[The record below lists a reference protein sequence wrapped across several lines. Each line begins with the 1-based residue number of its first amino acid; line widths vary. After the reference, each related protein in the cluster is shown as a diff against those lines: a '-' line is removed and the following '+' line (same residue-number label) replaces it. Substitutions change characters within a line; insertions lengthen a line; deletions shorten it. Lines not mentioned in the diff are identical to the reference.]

1 MNKEL
6 LLSLIERIEKL
17 NEDSAQ
23 IAADIKE
30 IYHEAAGQGF
40 DTKTIRKCIALRK
53 KDKDQVLEEDEILK
67 LYRNT
72 LGI

>member
-23 IAADIKE
+23 IAADIKD
-30 IYHEAAGQGF
+30 IYREAAGQGY
-40 DTKTIRKCIALRK
+40 DTKAIRKCIALRK
-53 KDKDQVLEEDEILK
+53 KDKDQVLEEDEVLK
-67 LYRNT
+67 LYRDL